1 MTNLLTRLAWTGI
14 SLSTVGFCNIFS
26 QPAYSQSATT
36 SATTN
41 DYIGNQ
47 GVQFQEDTIVEFEF
61 IKSHGAYQSTF
72 GVIDLD
78 SCQTTAAGNVNLESC
93 DKTPLLAET
102 KPSDISE
109 TVIRQSTYESNL
121 EGSDYDFVGTPGNA
135 VPVPMA
141 EYTFQGGKKYV
152 FYLESYYNGR
162 LAGIVYTADPFNEQ
176 SNRQA
181 LFNEEIPVKLATRRN
196 IPNSQINQFDSL
208 VNGGLLLKLDDTGS
222 ALVKNEYQ
230 DLDFDDFVV
239 GIGGYQNCFDSEE
252 QRSQNLK

>member
-14 SLSTVGFCNIFS
+14 SVSTVGFLNVFS
-26 QPAYSQSATT
+26 QPAFSQPAT
-36 SATTN
+36 AN

-47 GVQFQEDTIVEFEF
+47 GVEFKEDTIVEFEF
-61 IKSHGAYQSTF
+61 IESHGAYQSTF

-78 SCQTTAAGNVNLESC
+78 SCQTTGEGRVNFDSC

-109 TVIRQSTYESNL
+109 NVIRQSTYENNL
-121 EGSDYDFVGTPGNA
+121 EGSNYDFLGTPGDT

-141 EYTFQGGKKYV
+141 EFTFQSGKKYA
-152 FYLESYYNGR
+152 FYLESYYEGR
-162 LAGIVYTADPFNEQ
+162 LAGVVYSVDFFNSQ

-181 LFNEEIPVKLATRRN
+181 LFNEEIPTKLATRRN
-196 IPNSQINQFDSL
+196 ISNSQINQIDSL

-222 ALVKNEYQ
+222 ALVKDDYQ
-230 DLDFDDFVV
+230 DVDFDDFVV
-239 GIGGYQNCFDSEE
+239 GIGGYENCFESEE
-252 QRSQNLK
+252 MRLQN